1 MFELDS
7 ELRNWRTRVERGSSL
22 SPRELDELEDHLRT
36 RVSLELELN
45 PALSPAKAFTAALT
59 ALGEP
64 KAISREFARAGR
76 PRWRRFLLAGW
87 GLYAVSFVLPAVVL
101 PAEAQVLGV
110 RGQYGYQVFWEGLT
124 FPNLLV
130 ALANLAMIGTLSALW
145 TARSSKPRRFLR
157 SLQALG
163 NAGIGLATLG
173 TGILQVVGPVS
184 SPNHGPAYYGPA
196 YWAFSTSFACVAVAL
211 WLRNK
216 DCAPA
221 RPPSESSRPHGWAW

>member
-1 MFELDS
+1 MED
-7 ELRNWRTRVERGSSL
+7 EVRNWRRRVERRSSL
-22 SPRELDELEDHLRT
+22 SARELDEIEDHLRA
-36 RVSLELELN
+36 RVGLELELN

-87 GLYAVSFVLPAVVL
+87 ALYAVSFVLPAVVL
-101 PAEAQVLGV
+101 PTEAQVLGI
-110 RGQYGYQVFWEGLT
+110 RAQYGYEVFWEGLT
-124 FPNLLV
+124 FPNLFV

-157 SLQALG
+157 SLQAVG

-173 TGILQVVGPVS
+173 TGILQAVGPVS
-184 SPNHGPAYYGPA
+184 SPDHGPAYLGPA

-216 DCAPA
+216 DCVSA
-221 RPPSESSRPHGWAW
+221 RPLSESAGPHRV

>member
-1 MFELDS
+1 VFELEDEIQS
-7 ELRNWRTRVERGSSL
+7 WRTRVERSSSL
-22 SPRELDELEDHLRT
+22 SARELDELEDHLRA
-36 RVSLELELN
+36 RVSLELDLN
-45 PALSPAKAFTAALT
+45 PALAPAKAFTAALT

-87 GLYAVSFVLPAVVL
+87 GLYAVSFVLPAVIL
-101 PAEAQVLGV
+101 PAEAQVLGLQ
-110 RGQYGYQVFWEGLT
+110 GQYGYEVFWEGLT
-124 FPNLLV
+124 FPNLFV

-157 SLQALG
+157 SLQAIG
-163 NAGIGLATLG
+163 NAGIGLVTLG
-173 TGILQVVGPVS
+173 TGILQVVVPVS
-184 SPNHGPAYYGPA
+184 SPYYGPVYLGPA

-216 DCAPA
+216 DSVSA
-221 RPPSESSRPHGWAW
+221 RPLSESSGPHRV